1 METFVKKK
9 KKVIIIS
16 RIGKMLLEMFLYV
29 QSY

>member
-1 METFVKKK
+1 METFVKK